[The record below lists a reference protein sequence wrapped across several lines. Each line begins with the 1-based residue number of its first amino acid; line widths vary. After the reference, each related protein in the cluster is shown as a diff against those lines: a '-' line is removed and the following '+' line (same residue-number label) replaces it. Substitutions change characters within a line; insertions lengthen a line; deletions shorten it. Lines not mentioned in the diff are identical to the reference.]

1 MQQLPNILPLL
12 PDELLYSWQSRL
24 ASANGYSNVDAFAQ
38 DYIYPEVK
46 AFRSR
51 SERHLGIDGR
61 EPFFTFARS
70 LGIISENEI
79 AELYLRTTIYNAI
92 APFLSVPQQLQLT
105 QTAKP
110 TRTKQPA
117 PKSGQAAILTD
128 AYLSA
133 VPARGQ
139 EAVWLLV

>member
-51 SERHLGIDGR
+51 SERHIGIDGR
-61 EPFFTFARS
+61 EPFFTFALALYPKMKLPRYTS
-70 LGIISENEI
+70 AQQYITRLPRF
-79 AELYLRTTIYNAI
+79 YLRRNN
-92 APFLSVPQQLQLT
+92 FS
-105 QTAKP
+105 
-110 TRTKQPA
+110 
-117 PKSGQAAILTD
+117 
-128 AYLSA
+128 
-133 VPARGQ
+133 
-139 EAVWLLV
+139 